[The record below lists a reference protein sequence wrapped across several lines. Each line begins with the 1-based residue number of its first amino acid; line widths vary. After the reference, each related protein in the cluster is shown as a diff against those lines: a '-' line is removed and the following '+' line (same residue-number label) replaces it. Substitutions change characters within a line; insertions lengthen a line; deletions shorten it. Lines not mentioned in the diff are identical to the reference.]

1 MEKLSHIDDLKCAL
15 DDFAFHQKTS
25 KSTKSINYFATA
37 QYSLG
42 GSGVYREFWKRLLI
56 CSDAWAENIPGGE
69 YDLVKLPLPG
79 SCGRVSFF
87 YSEAL

>member
-42 GSGVYREFWKRLLI
+42 GSGVYREFCFFSIYTGLYLEAVCLFVAMRGQKISL
-56 CSDAWAENIPGGE
+56 A
-69 YDLVKLPLPG
+69 G
-79 SCGRVSFF
+79 SMIW
-87 YSEAL
+87 

>member
-25 KSTKSINYFATA
+25 KSTKSINYFIENFVFF
-37 QYSLG
+37 L
-42 GSGVYREFWKRLLI
+42 FILDFIWKRLLI

>member
-42 GSGVYREFWKRLLI
+42 GSGVYREFCFFSIYTGLYLEAAALF
-56 CSDAWAENIPGGE
+56 CSDAWAENIPGG
-69 YDLVKLPLPG
+69 
-79 SCGRVSFF
+79 SMIW
-87 YSEAL
+87 